1 MALPLTRTDPLPAAM
16 QGEVQA
22 VAEGSVRNL
31 TTLLSSEAKFSA
43 ISHALPDPCGI
54 TRVADGRYIEVNP
67 AFCAMFGAPREQI
80 LGRTSL
86 ELEIWASPQER
97 ERLLEALARDGR
109 VHQLSMKARTQ
120 ERVIPGLMSVCPVE
134 VDGEDCMVF
143 VFHDMTREQRVQDEL
158 LAAHALMTQAGHMA
172 QLGAWESDEHGTV
185 IRWSDVC
192 CEVHGMPLGTAPPL
206 EYIEQSIAPASQ
218 DALRNAARAC
228 LRDGTDW
235 TLDLQIIRSDNGQLR
250 WMRAHGEAV
259 REGGRTLRMQGVMQ
273 DIDAAHRAEQAL
285 RESQQRFRL
294 IFQMLPYPMGI
305 TRCAD
310 GTYVD
315 VNPAWESMTGI
326 ARSEAIGSTVLS
338 LGLYSA
344 DERATVLEPALR
356 GEEDTPVEATLRSR
370 VGPALT
376 VQQTTRKIMLGSI
389 ECWLFALHD
398 ISDRKRVEEAMRQR
412 EAVLSLTLEAAS
424 VGLWDCDIT
433 TGLVTGDAR
442 WHHMRGVNQSAEQAV
457 PFDQC
462 AGSGDGPRIYAE
474 LRRHA
479 RALDTKFDLVTT
491 VPGAFEG
498 QRWMRNL
505 GKIVAWGAD
514 GKPGR
519 MLGVTIDVTGQREQ
533 ELLLQRLAHYDA
545 LTDLPNRVLMARQL
559 SDAMEQARASGQL
572 LGVAYLDLD
581 GFKPVNDRFGHDAGD
596 ELLRCAA
603 RRLSAALRPQDCVAR
618 LGGDEFAILLPELS
632 SSEDAQRALVR
643 LMGSISAPYTLQ
655 GESIC
660 VTASIGYTL
669 FPRDDADADT
679 LVRHADQAMYAAKQ
693 AGRNR
698 FHEFDAAQE
707 REMLQMRAQIVHLRE
722 ALAAGQFELY
732 LQPKVDMRLGT
743 VVGAE
748 ALARWNHPERGV
760 LSPGAF
766 LPFIEGTELET
777 LFGAWVVDAGL
788 RLLDG
793 WCSAGI
799 ALPLSINIA
808 APHLQQTDFA
818 AWMAEQLKA
827 HPQAPVNLLDIEI
840 TEASALFQLDRVA
853 QTLRELRAMGI
864 TISLDDFGTGYS
876 SLTYLRRLPLNTL
889 KIDQSFVS
897 GMMDQAGDLAIVQGV
912 IGLARSFGYKVIA
925 EGVETEDQGHMLLQM
940 GCTQAQGYFIA
951 RPMPAQTFL
960 AWLHTWQAPQA
971 WAR

>member
-16 QGEVQA
+16 PGEMQA

-43 ISHALPDPCGI
+43 ISQALPDPCGI
-54 TRVADGRYIEVNP
+54 TRVADGCYIEVNP
-67 AFCAMFGAPREQI
+67 AFCAMFGAPREDI
-80 LGRTSL
+80 VGRTSL
-86 ELEIWASPQER
+86 DLDIWAGPRER

-109 VHQLSMKARTQ
+109 VDQLSMKARVQ
-120 ERVIPGLMSVCPVE
+120 GRVLPGLMSACPVE
-134 VDGEDCMVF
+134 IDGEDCMVF
-143 VFHDMTREQRVQDEL
+143 VFHDMTREQRVQDGL
-158 LAAHALMTQAGHMA
+158 LAANALMTQAGHMA
-172 QLGAWESDEHGTV
+172 RLGAWESDEHGTL
-185 IRWSDVC
+185 RQWTDAC
-192 CEVHGMPLGTAPPL
+192 CEVHGMPLGTEPPL
-206 EYIEQSIAPASQ
+206 DYIERVVAPAWR
-218 DALRNAARAC
+218 DAVRSAMRAC

-235 TLDLQIIRSDNGQLR
+235 TLDLQIIRSDNGQHR

-259 REGGRTLRMQGVMQ
+259 REGGRTLQMRGVMQ
-273 DIDAAHRAEQAL
+273 DCDAAYRADEAL

-310 GTYVD
+310 GAYVD

-326 ARSEAIGSTVLS
+326 ARSEAIGSTVLA

-356 GEEDTPVEATLRSR
+356 GEEDTSVEATLRSR

-376 VQQTTRKIMLGSI
+376 VQQTTRKITLGGT

-479 RALDTKFDLVTT
+479 RAPATKFDLVTT

-498 QRWMRNL
+498 KRWMRNL

-707 REMLQMRAQIVHLRE
+707 REMLQMRAQVVHLRE
-722 ALAAGQFELY
+722 ALSAGQFELY

-766 LPFIEGTELET
+766 LPFIEGNELET

-788 RLLDG
+788 TLLDR
-793 WCSAGI
+793 WCKAGI
-799 ALPLSINIA
+799 ALPLSINVA
-808 APHLQQTDFA
+808 APHLQQADFA
-818 AWMAEQLKA
+818 PWMAEQLKA
-827 HPQAPVNLLDIEI
+827 HPHAPVNLLDIEI
-840 TEASALFQLDRVA
+840 TEATALFQLDRVA

-925 EGVETEDQGHMLLQM
+925 EGVETEDQGQMLLQM

-951 RPMPAQTFL
+951 RPMPAETFF
-960 AWLHTWQAPQA
+960 AWLHTWRAPEA
-971 WAR
+971 WIR